1 MTETAV
7 AGSAV
12 VREAGATKTGS
23 KSEQAYTSI
32 KARIVEGTF
41 SPGYRLVLAKIA
53 EDLGFSVVPVREAIR
68 RLEAEGLVKFE
79 RNIGATV
86 SGIDPTEYLYTM
98 QTLSIVEGAA
108 TALSAPLVDSAA
120 IARARTIND
129 EMRECLDHFDPV
141 RFTSLN
147 QDFHSVLFENCPNP
161 HILDLVH
168 RGWNRLA
175 SLRSSTFR
183 FVPGRA
189 RESVREHETLLQLIE
204 SNADADT
211 IERAARQHRSA
222 TLDAYL
228 AQAPAITT

>member
-211 IERAARQHRSA
+211 IERTARQHRSA

-228 AQAPAITT
+228 AQASATTE